1 MGYLLCIYQV
11 LYLYMRL
18 ISKSSFKLAI
28 RFQLMLLIAAAVLL
42 KGCMGSNG
50 HSKESEEPGFENS
63 LVGAIEVDTTMAK
76 IKTIHQL
83 IEVPGIAKASKDV
96 EAVTGSSGLV
106 EKVYVKNGNLVKEGT
121 ILVQLDDHDARIELN
136 KAQLGLQKAK
146 IDLQSAKLGFQSLLE
161 KDKEEADSLLNNL
174 MIISGYKDAQIQLE
188 VAQHNLKKTRLTARF
203 NGVVNELSVIE
214 SQTLNTGDLVCRL
227 TDPGSL
233 EIEAKLLETDYSL
246 IRIGYPIEI
255 KAIDNDTP
263 IKGKIIDIN
272 PRVDEN
278 GLVNI
283 LIKPEQTQ
291 GLLPGM
297 HTTVFIMIPKKNTLV
312 VPKTS
317 IVIRS
322 GREVV
327 FTYEEGNAK
336 WKYVQT
342 GIDNGTEVEVTEG
355 LEPNMP
361 VITSDNL
368 QLAHDAPVRIR

>member
-1 MGYLLCIYQV
+1 MN
-11 LYLYMRL
+11 
-18 ISKSSFKLAI
+18 A
-28 RFQLMLLIAAAVLL
+28 
-42 KGCMGSNG
+42 
-50 HSKESEEPGFENS
+50 
-63 LVGAIEVDTTMAK
+63 
-76 IKTIHQL
+76 
-83 IEVPGIAKASKDV
+83 
-96 EAVTGSSGLV
+96 
-106 EKVYVKNGNLVKEGT
+106 
-121 ILVQLDDHDARIELN
+121 
-136 KAQLGLQKAK
+136 
-146 IDLQSAKLGFQSLLE
+146 
-161 KDKEEADSLLNNL
+161 
-174 MIISGYKDAQIQLE
+174 
-188 VAQHNLKKTRLTARF
+188 
-203 NGVVNELSVIE
+203 LSVIE

-272 PRVDEN
+272 PRVDKN
-278 GLVNI
+278 GLVKI

-297 HTTVFIMIPKKNTLV
+297 HTAVFIKIPKKNTLV

-342 GIDNGTEVEVTEG
+342 GIDNGVEVEVTEG

-368 QLAHDAPVRIR
+368 QLAHDAPVRIRRIGLLKC